1 MYVKLT
7 IEHPKNVINSAFFGY
22 PYLRKSWQKSSK
34 NGIIRAV
41 KSKGNIP
48 MTEHEE
54 LLKLR
59 ALVAKIDAQLAEK
72 DQIIDKQ
79 TELLKSQTE
88 QLARQ
93 SEQIEE
99 RNARIEKLNIQIENM
114 IQALLHARKKLFGPS
129 TECTKQT
136 DGQLSLFETAQELAR
151 ELSEAQKKITVKP
164 HTRVARQP
172 GVREEML
179 AGLPKEIEE
188 YVIPAEETCSVCGGD
203 LKIIGKRLIRTEV
216 EFEPAKLKVKQI
228 VQQIAKCTICGTDKG
243 DNPNCHFQKA
253 AIPVPPLAHSISTP
267 SLVAQVMYQKFAL
280 GLPLARQEKDWFRL
294 GLVLPRNDM
303 ANWVIRCSEE
313 WLTPVY
319 DRIHEKL
326 MECQVLHMD
335 ETRIQCNKEDGKKA
349 SSDSFM
355 WVIRS
360 AACEDVKATF
370 FHYSRTRNGDIA
382 MKLLE
387 RFQGYLITDAYAGY
401 EKVENVTRALCWSHC
416 RRYLIESIPLD
427 SRGKE
432 IPGSKGAEG
441 REYINLLFHVEEEIK
456 SLSPEE
462 KKQKRQEASRPILD
476 AFWSWVEATSALH
489 TTNEMLTK
497 ALTYATNQKEYL
509 ETFME
514 DGRLPIS
521 NNLCEAN
528 IKPFATARR
537 AWLFADT
544 PKGAKANA
552 VLYTLV
558 ESARLN
564 ELDVYT
570 YLKYLLTE
578 MPNNR
583 HPEHPEIIDNYLPWS
598 ATLPQECRLNYKN
611 KKCLKL

>member
-1 MYVKLT
+1 
-7 IEHPKNVINSAFFGY
+7 
-22 PYLRKSWQKSSK
+22 
-34 NGIIRAV
+34 
-41 KSKGNIP
+41 

-59 ALVAKIDAQLAEK
+59 ALVAKMDAQLAEK

-79 TELLKSQTE
+79 TE
-88 QLARQ
+88 
-93 SEQIEE
+93 QIEE
-99 RNARIEKLNIQIENM
+99 RDAWIEKLNIRLENM

-129 TECTKQT
+129 TECTKQVE
-136 DGQLSLFETAQELAR
+136 GQLSLPIFETSQELAR
-151 ELSEAQKKITVKP
+151 ELAEEQKKITVKP

-228 VQQIAKCTICGTDKG
+228 VQQIAKCTVCGTDKG

-253 AIPVPPLAHSISTP
+253 AVPVPPLAHSISTP

-326 MECQVLHMD
+326 MKCQVLHMD
-335 ETRIQCNKEDGKKA
+335 ETRIQCNKEEGKKA

-360 AACEDVKATF
+360 AACEAVRATF
-370 FHYSRTRNGDIA
+370 FYYSRTRNGDIA

-387 RFQGYLITDAYAGY
+387 RFQGYLVTDAYAGY
-401 EKVENVTRALCWSHC
+401 EKVENISRSLCWSHC
-416 RRYLIESIPLD
+416 RRYFIESIPLD
-427 SRGKE
+427 SRGRE
-432 IPGSKGAEG
+432 ISGSKGAEG
-441 REYINLLFHVEEEIK
+441 REYINLLFQVEEEIK

-462 KKQKRQEASRPILD
+462 KKQKRQDASRPILD

-564 ELDVYT
+564 DLDVFA
-570 YLKYLLTE
+570 YLKHLLTE

>member
-1 MYVKLT
+1 
-7 IEHPKNVINSAFFGY
+7 
-22 PYLRKSWQKSSK
+22 
-34 NGIIRAV
+34 
-41 KSKGNIP
+41 

-59 ALVAKIDAQLAEK
+59 ALVEKQQAQLAAK
-72 DQIIDKQ
+72 DQIIEAQ
-79 TELLKSQTE
+79 
-88 QLARQ
+88 
-93 SEQIEE
+93 
-99 RNARIEKLNIQIENM
+99 NARIEKQNIQIENM

-129 TECTKQT
+129 TECTKQVE
-136 DGQLSLFETAQELAR
+136 GQLSLSLFETSQELAK
-151 ELSEAQKKITVKP
+151 ELAEEQKKITVKS

-188 YVIPAEETCSVCGGD
+188 YVIPADETCSVCGGE

-228 VQQIAKCTICGTDKG
+228 VQQIAKCTVCGTDKG
-243 DNPNCHFQKA
+243 DNPSCHFQKA
-253 AIPVPPLAHSISTP
+253 AVPTPPLAHSISTP

-313 WLTPVY
+313 WLSPVY

-335 ETRIQCNKEDGKKA
+335 ETRIQCNKEEDKKA

-360 AACEDVKATF
+360 ATCEDVKATF

-387 RFQGYLITDAYAGY
+387 RFHGYLITDAYAGY
-401 EKVENVTRALCWSHC
+401 EKVENITRVLCWSHC
-416 RRYLIESIPLD
+416 RRYFIESIPLD

-432 IPGSKGAEG
+432 ISGSKGAEG
-441 REYINLLFHVEEEIK
+441 REYINLLFKVEEQIK

-462 KKQKRQEASRPILD
+462 KNLKRQEASRPILD
-476 AFWSWVEATSALH
+476 AFWAWVEETSVLH
-489 TTNEMLTK
+489 TTNELLTK

-564 ELDVYT
+564 ELDVFA

-578 MPNNR
+578 MPNNH

>member
-1 MYVKLT
+1 
-7 IEHPKNVINSAFFGY
+7 
-22 PYLRKSWQKSSK
+22 
-34 NGIIRAV
+34 
-41 KSKGNIP
+41 

-59 ALVAKIDAQLAEK
+59 ALVAKMDAQLAEK

-79 TELLKSQTE
+79 TEQLKNQTE
-88 QLARQ
+88 QLAKQ

-99 RNARIEKLNIQIENM
+99 RNERIEKLNIRLENM
-114 IQALLHARKKLFGPS
+114 IQALLHARKKLFGSS
-129 TECTKQT
+129 TECTKQVE
-136 DGQLSLFETAQELAR
+136 GQLSLSIFETSQELAR
-151 ELSEAQKKITVKP
+151 ELAEAQKKIAVKP

-188 YVIPAEETCSVCGGD
+188 YVIPADETCSVCGGD

-228 VQQIAKCTICGTDKG
+228 VQQIAKCTVCGTDKG

-253 AIPVPPLAHSISTP
+253 AVPTPPLAHSISTP

-319 DRIHEKL
+319 NRIHEKL

-335 ETRIQCNKEDGKKA
+335 ETRIQCNKEEGKKA

-360 AACEDVKATF
+360 AACEEVKATF

-401 EKVENVTRALCWSHC
+401 EKVENVTRSLCWSHC

-441 REYINLLFHVEEEIK
+441 REYINLLFQVEEEIK

-578 MPNNR
+578 MPNNH

>member
-1 MYVKLT
+1 
-7 IEHPKNVINSAFFGY
+7 
-22 PYLRKSWQKSSK
+22 
-34 NGIIRAV
+34 
-41 KSKGNIP
+41 

-59 ALVAKIDAQLAEK
+59 ALVEKQAAELAAKNQVIEAQN
-72 DQIIDKQ
+72 
-79 TELLKSQTE
+79 S
-88 QLARQ
+88 
-93 SEQIEE
+93 QIEE
-99 RNARIEKLNIQIENM
+99 QNFLIEKQNAKIEKQNARIEKQNIQIENM

-136 DGQLSLFETAQELAR
+136 DGQLSLFDTAQALAIELGN
-151 ELSEAQKKITVKP
+151 EQKKITVKT
-164 HTRVARQP
+164 HNRVARKP

-188 YVIPAEETCSVCGGD
+188 YVIPAEETCNVCGGE
-203 LKIIGKRLIRTEV
+203 LKVIGKRIVRTEV

-228 VQQIAKCTICGTDKG
+228 VQQIAKCTTCGTDKG
-243 DNPNCHFQKA
+243 ENPSCHFQKA
-253 AIPVPPLAHSISTP
+253 AVPKPVLPHSISTP
-267 SLVAQVMYQKFAL
+267 SLVAQVMYQKYAM
-280 GLPLARQEKDWFRL
+280 GLPLARQERDWFRM

-303 ANWVIRCSEE
+303 ANWVIRCSQE
-313 WLTPVY
+313 WLTPIY
-319 DRIHEKL
+319 DRIREKL

-335 ETRIQCNKEDGKKA
+335 ETRIQCNKEEGKKA

-360 AACEDVKATF
+360 AACEDIKASF

-382 MKLLE
+382 MRLLE
-387 RFQGYLITDAYAGY
+387 EFDGYLITDGYAGY
-401 EKVENVTRALCWSHC
+401 EKVKNITRSLCWSHA
-416 RRYLIESIPLD
+416 RRYFIESIPLD

-441 REYINLLFHVEEEIK
+441 RGYIDLLFKVEDEIK

-476 AFWSWVEATSALH
+476 AFWSWVEETSALH
-489 TTNEMLTK
+489 TTNTKLTQ
-497 ALTYATNQKEYL
+497 ALTYATNQKQYL

-544 PKGAKANA
+544 PKGATANA

-558 ESARLN
+558 ESARIN
-564 ELDVYT
+564 ELDVFA
-570 YLKYLLTE
+570 YLKYLLTA
-578 MPNNR
+578 MPNNQ
-583 HPEHPEIIDNYLPWS
+583 HLEHPEIIDNYLPWS
-598 ATLPQECRLNYKN
+598 VSLPEECRLNYKN
-611 KKCLKL
+611 KKCLKK

>member
-1 MYVKLT
+1 
-7 IEHPKNVINSAFFGY
+7 
-22 PYLRKSWQKSSK
+22 
-34 NGIIRAV
+34 
-41 KSKGNIP
+41 

-59 ALVAKIDAQLAEK
+59 ALVAKMDAQLAEK

-79 TELLKSQTE
+79 TEQLKKQTE
-88 QLARQ
+88 QLAKQ

-99 RNARIEKLNIQIENM
+99 RNERIEELNIRLENM

-136 DGQLSLFETAQELAR
+136 IGQLSLFETAQELAK
-151 ELSEAQKKITVKP
+151 ELAEAQKKITVKP

-188 YVIPAEETCSVCGGD
+188 YVIPADETCSVCGGE
-203 LKIIGKRLIRTEV
+203 LKVIGKRLIRTEV

-228 VQQIAKCTICGTDKG
+228 VQQIAKCTVCGTDKG
-243 DNPNCHFQKA
+243 DYPSCHFQKA
-253 AIPVPPLAHSISTP
+253 AVPTPPLPHSISTP

-294 GLVLPRNDM
+294 GLVLPRNNM
-303 ANWVIRCSEE
+303 ANWIIRCSEE

-326 MECQVLHMD
+326 TECQVLHMD
-335 ETRIQCNKEDGKKA
+335 ETRIQCNKEEGKKA

-360 AACEDVKATF
+360 AACEAVKATY

-401 EKVENVTRALCWSHC
+401 EKVENITRSLCWSHC
-416 RRYLIESIPLD
+416 RRHMIESIPLD

-441 REYINLLFHVEEEIK
+441 REYINLLFQVEEEIK

-476 AFWSWVEATSALH
+476 AFWSWVEETSALH
-489 TTNEMLTK
+489 TTNELLTK
-497 ALTYATNQKEYL
+497 ALTYATNQKQYL

-564 ELDVYT
+564 DLDVFA

-578 MPNNR
+578 MPNNH
-583 HPEHPEIIDNYLPWS
+583 HPEYPEIIDNYLPWS